1 MRDEDTPAS
10 ASASAPPPSKAFKI
24 AVALGVVFVV
34 TGAGGVTALVMSEH
48 GPSQPVAVAPGGTIR
63 MSQMTPMIA
72 EHYRF
77 AAAHPHAYDQVPC
90 FCGCESML
98 AHRFLLDCFVRPD
111 GGWERHASGCA
122 VCTQESSVV
131 RSMLADGASV
141 RSIRDAIVSRFS
153 SGVGGITQ

>member
-1 MRDEDTPAS
+1 MRDEDTT
-10 ASASAPPPSKAFKI
+10 ASASAPPSKAFKL
-24 AVALGVVFVV
+24 AVAVGVLFVLV
-34 TGAGGVTALVMSEH
+34 GAGGVSALVMSQQ
-48 GPSQPVAVAPGGTIR
+48 GASQPVAVAPGGTIQL
-63 MSQMTPMIA
+63 SQMTPMIA

-77 AAAHPHAYDQVPC
+77 AAAHRHVYDQVPC

-122 VCTQESSVV
+122 VCTQESSIV

-141 RSIRDAIVSRFS
+141 PSIRDAIVSRFS
-153 SGVGGITQ
+153 SGVGGVTQ